1 MLRSTY
7 WGGKETR
14 GEFDTTGCRYP
25 KKRLQRANPTDS
37 HVLDTVKPV
46 GTHGGVS
53 TGGGL
58 GGLGLSLLG
67 EAREGAGCLCT
78 GGRSPGPLRAALPK
92 FRTLMLDEGVS
103 GPQEER
109 YATQEVPQ
117 GFRKVKGAGSPR
129 RRGPALTLATARPAK
144 RPKAGPGQAARSPGF
159 SEGALSRGSS
169 GPGLQAA
176 DRSGQKVPP
185 RDSAALGHSTQLML
199 GSAPLR
205 AITVVLVTRKGEE
218 KEGWPEGR
226 GAEWGGQ
233 NPRPEARLP
242 GHTAVPPHPNV
253 LLFADGEVRVQV
265 HDLWRP
271 IHGCGVPG
279 DLKDRHRRLKGR
291 PLVSTTCPASMSCYF
306 PKYPAGRL

>member
-1 MLRSTY
+1 M
-7 WGGKETR
+7 R

-37 HVLDTVKPV
+37 RVLDTVKPV

-67 EAREGAGCLCT
+67 EAREGAGCLRT

-144 RPKAGPGQAARSPGF
+144 RPKAGTGQAARSPGF

-185 RDSAALGHSTQLML
+185 RDSAALGHSTLHPTYARFRSTKGNHG
-199 GSAPLR
+199 GSCDKER
-205 AITVVLVTRKGEE
+205 RRKRRVA
-218 KEGWPEGR
+218 R
-226 GAEWGGQ
+226 GTGSGVG
-233 NPRPEARLP
+233 RPEPPSRGTAARAHSRAASPKCL
-242 GHTAVPPHPNV
+242 A
-253 LLFADGEVRVQV
+253 F
-265 HDLWRP
+265 
-271 IHGCGVPG
+271 
-279 DLKDRHRRLKGR
+279 RRWGSS
-291 PLVSTTCPASMSCYF
+291 STSPRSPASYTWVWCSW
-306 PKYPAGRL
+306 